1 MKITP
6 LAITLAA
13 ALAPSAASQ
22 DFRQGALHVS
32 GAWSRATAPRAE
44 IGAGYLTILNQ
55 GKTSDRL
62 ISATSPR
69 AAQVEIHTM
78 TMAGGVMR
86 MRPIR
91 DGLPIPARGTAQ
103 LSPGGNH
110 LMLVGLKTALKPG
123 ERVPV
128 TLHFQKAGAVPVKLS
143 VGPITAT
150 GPSARHGGHH

>member
-1 MKITP
+1 MKINP

-13 ALAPSAASQ
+13 ALAPSAAAQ

-44 IGAGYLTILNQ
+44 IGAGYLTIRNQ

-69 AAQVEIHTM
+69 AARVEVHTM

-86 MRPIR
+86 MRPVH
-91 DGLPIPARGTAQ
+91 DGLPVPPHGTVQ

-110 LMLVGLKTALKPG
+110 LMLIGLKTPLTPG

-128 TLHFQKAGAVPVKLS
+128 ILRFQKAGAVPVQLS

-150 GPSARHGGHH
+150 GPSRSHGRHQ